1 MAGYFQCKHCCLV
14 IENIEIVT
22 FSKFVLYLDTNSGIP
37 LLIFFQ
43 LTDTTTPFTS
53 WFCDRILFCV
63 DSEWICK
70 VSKYETSLG
79 CYFSTFIINAKR
91 AFSPVSLW
99 NSPVGVWMSEPVTG
113 ILLSRA
119 FPHSAHW
126 WGFHWTIEVCLVNS
140 KPSVGEP
147 CLMMPSGWNADV
159 FLKLRLTIWQT
170 LRNTLIKT
178 INEYNTK
185 NYVPTDFM

>member
-1 MAGYFQCKHCCLV
+1 MKGVVYTV
-14 IENIEIVT
+14 IMLINSSLLCYLSLSDFVEQTNKQLMLLSKIVWLT
-22 FSKFVLYLDTNSGIP
+22 TCHTCGIVAVYANDP
-37 LLIFFQ
+37 
-43 LTDTTTPFTS
+43 
-53 WFCDRILFCV
+53 
-63 DSEWICK
+63 
-70 VSKYETSLG
+70 G
-79 CYFSTFIINAKR
+79 
-91 AFSPVSLW
+91 
-99 NSPVGVWMSEPVTG
+99 TG

-178 INEYNTK
+178 INEYNIK
-185 NYVPTDFM
+185 NMFQLILYKRGEKRK